1 MIGLFDSGHGG
12 LTVLR
17 ALAER
22 FPQQQMIYLG
32 DHANAPYGD
41 RDAQDVI
48 ALTQTGV
55 SRLFDLG
62 CRLVLLAC
70 NTATAVACRKLQCD
84 WLPTSGYGGH
94 NLLGIVAPTVE
105 VATQVPWAVTT
116 PQYPQKYNT
125 ETIAVFGT
133 SRTIASNVYDEE
145 IRKRC
150 PQVRVIQQACP
161 TLASGIETGWSREA
175 LAERVSFYV
184 AEMLEQA
191 GDQLPE
197 RVILGCTHY
206 PLVEDL
212 FRDALPDHIRIL
224 GQPSAVAD
232 SLEDYLSRH
241 AHYATPGGGQSHV
254 QLLTTGDAAQTSET
268 LSLFWADAPRF
279 QNFGKFTGK
288 SDSYHRMPGSDV
300 DR

>member
-17 ALAER
+17 ALAKR
-22 FPQQQMIYLG
+22 FPNLDLVYLG

-41 RDAQDVI
+41 REAQDVI
-48 ALTQTGV
+48 DLTQAGV
-55 SRLFDLG
+55 SRLFDLR

-70 NTATAVACRKLQCD
+70 NTATAVACRRLQCD
-84 WLPTSGYGGH
+84 WLPHAGYNGY

-125 ETIAVFGT
+125 ETIGVFGT
-133 SRTIASNVYDEE
+133 SRTIASNVYVEE

-161 TLASGIETGWSREA
+161 TLARGIEAGWPREELDA
-175 LAERVSFYV
+175 RVSKYV
-184 AEMLEQA
+184 AALLEQSA
-191 GDQLPE
+191 DQPPE

-212 FRDALPDHIRIL
+212 FRNALPDHTRL
-224 GQPSAVAD
+224 LAQPSAVAD

-241 AHYATPGGGQSHV
+241 PGYAEPGPSGQRV
-254 QLLTTGDAAQTSET
+254 RMLTSGDACKTSRT
-268 LSLFWADAPRF
+268 LARFWPNAPEF
-279 QNFGKFTGK
+279 QAL
-288 SDSYHRMPGSDV
+288 
-300 DR
+300 